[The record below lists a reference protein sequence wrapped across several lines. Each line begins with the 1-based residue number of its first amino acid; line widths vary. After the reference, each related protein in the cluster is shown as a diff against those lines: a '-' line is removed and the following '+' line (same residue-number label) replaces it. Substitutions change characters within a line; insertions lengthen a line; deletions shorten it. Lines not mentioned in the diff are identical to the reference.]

1 MSLKKRNHCRHS
13 RDGAS
18 AGLWGGAGPDTFRST
33 DLQGQS
39 SPDKKGPIQ
48 EAPGVDALL
57 LEKPGGARDR
67 VISIL
72 GTQIFIRSWDSLGHG
87 LARWLGSAATQ
98 TTPIYL
104 TIKLMYWDPLKPES
118 QKPVWV

>member
-13 RDGAS
+13 RDGVS
-18 AGLWGGAGPDTFRST
+18 AGLRGGAGPDTFRST
-33 DLQGQS
+33 DLLGQS

-72 GTQIFIRSWDSLGHG
+72 GTQIFFRSRDLLGHG
-87 LARWLGSAATQ
+87 RARRLGSAATQ

-118 QKPVWV
+118 QEPVWV